1 MTAKMTEGDPMLTPD
16 DVTKMPQD
24 ERLRRL
30 GDGPDTLARSI
41 AGQTE
46 AVLGRRPDAKNW
58 APKEVVCHLRDTEEL
73 FMLRFQMIGG
83 MDEPKLIPPVDPDRW
98 AEERQYLRN
107 DAAEALAAFRKRRA
121 ESLAFL
127 RGLTPAQWQQGG
139 VHPTRGRIV
148 VGDIVALM
156 VSHDDNHLEQ
166 LRRGLRGEA

>member
-73 FMLRFQMIGG
+73 FKARFDTILAT
-83 MDEPKLIPPVDPDRW
+83 DNPPIAPPDPDRW

-107 DAAEALAAFRKRRA
+107 DAGEAAGAFRRRR
-121 ESLAFL
+121 EETLAFMKKL
-127 RGLTPAQWQQGG
+127 ASADWERGGTHPVRGKVTLDAFLT
-139 VHPTRGRIV
+139 
-148 VGDIVALM
+148 LM
-156 VSHDDNHLEQ
+156 AWHDDNHLDQ
-166 LRRGLRGEA
+166 LRRALEGKA